1 MIDFKKFFFI
11 LPISFRNQIFILL
24 IISLIGV
31 FFEILGIG
39 LIFPAISLITNESKT
54 FFNLDFNEIY
64 MMMPFNDK
72 VNFTE
77 FIFIG
82 LFLTFFL
89 KFCFFLFLSWYQASF
104 IEKLS
109 TSLSKKNFSKTMFM
123 QTIVFTTEKRILKS

>member
-82 LFLTFFL
+82 LFLTFF
-89 KFCFFLFLSWYQASF
+89 
-104 IEKLS
+104 
-109 TSLSKKNFSKTMFM
+109 
-123 QTIVFTTEKRILKS
+123 

>member
-1 MIDFKKFFFI
+1 
-11 LPISFRNQIFILL
+11 
-24 IISLIGV
+24 
-31 FFEILGIG
+31 
-39 LIFPAISLITNESKT
+39 
-54 FFNLDFNEIY
+54 

-109 TSLSKKNFSKTMFM
+109 TSLSKKLFKTMFM
-123 QTIVFTTEKRILKS
+123 RL